1 MDTVAACAFVY
12 FWFLFWF
19 RLVVFGMEKRK
30 KKKIGEVEEEV
41 DILHKM
47 DNRCVFWSLC
57 VLLKKKNHRK
67 LLPLD
72 LKKMFSAMRNF

>member
-1 MDTVAACAFVY
+1 MGESTEPDSPIDGTVTSSGNTVAACLL
-12 FWFLFWF
+12 FLVWFWF

-30 KKKIGEVEEEV
+30 KEIGGEEV

-57 VLLKKKNHRK
+57 VLLKKKIIE
-67 LLPLD
+67 L
-72 LKKMFSAMRNF
+72 